1 MFNWDLLGVDSV
13 CGYSCSVYD
22 TKVLA
27 RGKALVNTELSI
39 AIPEGTYDT
48 IGIPLTCERA
58 FGLKL
63 NCKGTWIL
71 GSD

>member
-1 MFNWDLLGVDSV
+1 
-13 CGYSCSVYD
+13 
-22 TKVLA
+22 VLA

-63 NCKGTWIL
+63 NCKGTWTL